1 VVVSQAQERHLT
13 AVKTKLQPHLKRTGR
28 RYDTTAMHV
37 GSYVTVSRGRL
48 RSIPA
53 SYSGSPGLTPR
64 CENRVSWL
72 CYRGFSL
79 SLQQNARV

>member
-1 VVVSQAQERHLT
+1 
-13 AVKTKLQPHLKRTGR
+13 VKTKLQPRLKRTER
-28 RYDTTAMHV
+28 CYDTTAMHG
-37 GSYVTVSRGRL
+37 GSYVTVSRARL

-53 SYSGSPGLTPR
+53 SYSGSPGFTPR

-72 CYRGFSL
+72 CYSSFSL